1 MEKLIPASINK
12 IAKLCLKQ
20 NRNLKYTSRKRVSF
34 TPPNPPPPPTSW
46 PAFLACESQPRGCAE
61 GKNMQ
66 IGQYLGSINES
77 LHVIMH
83 LNKDPRK
90 IKCMM

>member
-12 IAKLCLKQ
+12 IAKLCLKK
-20 NRNLKYTSRKRVSF
+20 NRNLKYKSRKIVSF
-34 TPPNPPPPPTSW
+34 TYPPPPPLW
-46 PAFLACESQPRGCAE
+46 PAFLACGSQPRGCAE

-66 IGQYLGSINES
+66 IAQYLRSINES
-77 LHVIMH
+77 LHVIMR

-90 IKCMM
+90 I